1 MRRRPPYYIII
12 YTFAVHFLDW
22 LIGSRPEDY
31 ENVVVFGH
39 VTFQRGVIAAQS
51 QQTLKFWIR
60 PQKNDIRDVGSTAD
74 LDKYQ
79 TFSGFF

>member
-1 MRRRPPYYIII
+1 M
-12 YTFAVHFLDW
+12 
-22 LIGSRPEDY
+22 
-31 ENVVVFGH
+31 
-39 VTFQRGVIAAQS
+39 GVIAAQS

-74 LDKYQ
+74 LVKYQ